1 MHSSLY
7 PRQRDDRYELR
18 GNFSVP
24 HIDKPTTAEERA
36 MKSLDFQQQQEQ
48 GGGGGKGQVPRPGL
62 STGANTFFREKK
74 RGGGGTLFRKK
85 NEVGEEIFRLKMETK
100 TF

>member
-1 MHSSLY
+1 MSLRETVRMHSSLY

-36 MKSLDFQQQQEQ
+36 MKSLDFQQQQQQESQQ
-48 GGGGGKGQVPRPGL
+48 GGGGGGKV
-62 STGANTFFREKK
+62 
-74 RGGGGTLFRKK
+74 
-85 NEVGEEIFRLKMETK
+85 
-100 TF
+100 